1 MKAQILKI
9 AGVKSEAEFYKKFPS
24 EEAFMKKHGKE
35 FKKAQ
40 DGLNMGDAN
49 KNDIPDYL
57 ESINPNQY
65 TGAGNIGKQFGSGIT
80 PERKAVQPLQ
90 TFPADLAFKSGI
102 ANTDFGG
109 PYNQIQKPGVAEIDP
124 MDFDTSD
131 ITRLTAAQK
140 DYNPAGSYVD
150 TIGGNKN
157 DVFGTNNLDTKEK
170 GFDWAKA
177 QPYIDAGVN
186 VIGGIQNLNAEK
198 KAAQQAEQARRVS
211 DVALLASQSRPEK
224 PQRKY
229 VRPEDYIT
237 SGSEFYPVHGVGTN
251 VLAKDGADITNRTYG
266 PGEIQNTYAPED
278 LYADLGYEPLN
289 DSNKLKSFQAGGG
302 ITPPSNFSSFMTG
315 GGGTA
320 LASLAGAAS
329 GNNAGSQIGGGIGS
343 GIGMALGGPL
353 GGMVGNVL
361 GTAVGGF
368 LDPNAKKQKREQ
380 EKLQRN
386 MNRMGIEQGTASIQ
400 ANNASYMEDGGY
412 VSNDWTPQVISM
424 FGDHSPK
431 DVYDFAHEGMDSLR
445 TGGNVRQNNMFQQDQ
460 YALGGELKTHWG
472 GTTETMSHNPYL
484 PGSGETVMFRGKSHE
499 EKSPNGETGI
509 GASYGG
515 NMFEAERNEPMVELE
530 EGGVVDP
537 MTGEVKKSGVVFG
550 NLKIPNQYIDLLGDK
565 SAKGK
570 KFKNYVADLS
580 KGEAKQNK
588 LIEKSTNE
596 LNELEPTTIFDK
608 LKLTALQ
615 ANINGANMKLKSF
628 ADKKINAA
636 SLQNAI
642 NDTAEENGFD
652 ADALA
657 KGKVK
662 QAKFGAS
669 FLKAQDGKDFSTY
682 LPYIQDI
689 IKAALENSESDPTAM
704 LDDIDEGALSEGLRP
719 IAKEGKTVSTSAE
732 TTTYPSVEAAKKA
745 GYTKYNPKTKQWE
758 KTIKKADGST
768 SQQAAAVALGAIPK
782 GQKADKSSGLYGGI
796 TPAQFEAYKKKNA
809 WYDKWDKFDPSNP
822 NDLNDYKKSFNEKA
836 KSMGST
842 SRILDDPDGTPK
854 FGQQYYSANI
864 DEQKGGK
871 PAEETTVGVDVKE
884 PVDTKEIPYKRS
896 KFLDIVGQVLPFLR
910 PTDQMPLEGQQL
922 YPEMFAMAT
931 NQLEPVQAQGY
942 QPQLSTPYDIS
953 YQDQLNANQSDYR
966 ATQRAVGYNPA
977 ALAQLNAQKYKAN
990 QNVLGEQF
998 RANQAMKDKVY
1009 GENRNILNDA
1019 KLKNLAIYD
1028 QQYQRQAQA
1037 LSNTKATAQ
1046 AAISSIS
1053 DKYAKNKLENRTLG
1067 VMENMYNYRYDPSG
1081 RAINMNAP
1089 WQPNIPT
1096 VGANQ
1101 AGQRQVP
1108 VYKDGKLERYQLEA
1122 VDPNEIEVPE
1132 NATPGIVPIT
1142 EKKRNGS
1149 IVKAFKNF

>member
-40 DGLNMGDAN
+40 AGINIGSVDEDKDG
-49 KNDIPDYL
+49 IPDYL
-57 ESINPNQY
+57 QAIQPNKNNY
-65 TGAGNIGKQFGSGIT
+65 TGAGNIGKQFGNAIV
-80 PERKAVQPLQ
+80 PERKLVKPLE
-90 TFPADLAFKSGI
+90 TFPAGI
-102 ANTDFGG
+102 ANKNVPTEDNFIG
-109 PYNQIQKPGVAEIDP
+109 PYNQMQKYNSGEFDP
-124 MDFDTSD
+124 SDFDTSD
-131 ITRLTAAQK
+131 ISLLTAAQK
-140 DYNPAGSYVD
+140 DYNFAGENVD
-150 TIGGNKN
+150 MIGGNK
-157 DVFGTNNLDTKEK
+157 DEVFGTNNLDTKEK
-170 GFDWAKA
+170 KFDWAKV
-177 QPYIDAGVN
+177 QPYVDAGVT
-186 VIGGIQNLNAEK
+186 VLGGLQNLKAEK
-198 KAAQQAEQARRVS
+198 KAADQAKQARMVS
-211 DVALLASQSRPEK
+211 DVALKASLTRPEK

-278 LYADLGYEPLN
+278 LYEDLGYEPLN

-320 LASLAGAAS
+320 LTSLAGAMS

-353 GGMVGNVL
+353 GGYVGNFL
-361 GTAVGGF
+361 GTAIGGAI
-368 LDPNAKKQKREQ
+368 DPNARKQKREQ
-380 EKLQRN
+380 EMMTRN
-386 MNRMGIEQGTASIQ
+386 VNKMGIQQGTASIQ

-412 VSNDWTPQVISM
+412 VSHDWTPQVISM

-472 GTTETMSHNPYL
+472 GTAETMSHNPYL

-499 EKSPNGETGI
+499 ERSPNGETGI
-509 GASYGG
+509 GITYGG
-515 NMFEAERNEPMVELE
+515 NPVEVERGEPMVELE

-615 ANINGANMKLKSF
+615 ANIDGANMKLKSF

-657 KGKVK
+657 KGKVQ
-662 QAKFGAS
+662 QAKFGGS
-669 FLKAQDGKDFSTY
+669 FSKAEDGKKIPKF
-682 LPYIQDI
+682 
-689 IKAALENSESDPTAM
+689 KSEA
-704 LDDIDEGALSEGLRP
+704 EA
-719 IAKEGKTVSTSAE
+719 IA
-732 TTTYPSVEAAKKA
+732 A
-745 GYTKYNPKTKQWE
+745 GYTKKSNGKWSKL
-758 KTIKKADGST
+758 IKGTDGST
-768 SQQAAAVALGAIPK
+768 KQAEIAEALVEIPK
-782 GQKADKSSGLYGGI
+782 GQSKTKAGFYGKV
-796 TPAQFEAYKKKNA
+796 TPEMFEQTKKNNQ
-809 WYDKWDKFDPSNP
+809 WFEWDNFDPNNP
-822 NDLNDYKKSFNEKA
+822 RDVEYFQRSFNTKAKQIGSTARIRPDAAFGEQTASAKLDTDKA
-836 KSMGST
+836 KSKGA
-842 SRILDDPDGTPK
+842 GTEEIAEVESLPT
-854 FGQQYYSANI
+854 
-864 DEQKGGK
+864 K
-871 PAEETTVGVDVKE
+871 PV
-884 PVDTKEIPYKRS
+884 PYERS
-896 KFLDIVGQVLPFLR
+896 KFLDIVGQVLPYLR
-910 PTDQMPLEGQQL
+910 PTDQMELEGQQL

-966 ATQRAVGYNPA
+966 ATQRAIGYNPA
-977 ALAQLNAQKYKAN
+977 AMAQLNAQKYKAN
-990 QNVLGEQF
+990 QSVLGEQF

-1028 QQYQRQAQA
+1028 KQYERQAQA

-1046 AAISSIS
+1046 AAITSIA
-1053 DKYAKNKLENRTLG
+1053 DKYSKNKLENRTLG